1 MIRTLRSDRAY
12 VKVFRDRMTLENLE
26 VGGRPYEVLPVQPFT
41 TRRLL
46 VGLFDVAEH
55 CLQKGLKRLGKNG
68 WLKPGPQLI
77 VQPME
82 MTDGGLSQVEER
94 VIMEMAHGAGA
105 KRVLLWVGGEL
116 SRQEALNKLVA
127 L

>member
-1 MIRTLRSDRAY
+1 MIRALRSDRAY
-12 VKVFRDRMTLENLE
+12 VKVFRDRMTIESLE
-26 VGGRPYEVLPVQPFT
+26 VGGRPYEALPVQPFT

-46 VGLFDVAEH
+46 VGQFDVAEH
-55 CLQKGLKRLGKNG
+55 CLQ
-68 WLKPGPQLI
+68 LI
-77 VQPME
+77 LQPME

-94 VIMEMAHGAGA
+94 VIMDMAYGAGA

>member
-1 MIRTLRSDRAY
+1 MIRALRSDRAY
-12 VKVFRDRMTLENLE
+12 VKVFRDRMTIESLE
-26 VGGRPYEVLPVQPFT
+26 VGGRPYEALPVLPFT

-46 VGLFDVAEH
+46 VGQFDVAEH
-55 CLQKGLKRLGKNG
+55 CLQQGLKRLGENA

-77 VQPME
+77 LQPME

-94 VIMEMAHGAGA
+94 VIMDMAYGAGA

-116 SRQEALNKLVA
+116 SWQEALNKLEA

>member
-1 MIRTLRSDRAY
+1 MIRVLRSDLAY
-12 VKVFRDRMTLENLE
+12 VKVFRDRMTIERLEG
-26 VGGRPYEVLPVQPFT
+26 GGRPYEALPVLPFT

-46 VGLFDVAEH
+46 VGQFDVAEH
-55 CLQKGLKRLGKNG
+55 YLQQGLKWLGENA

-94 VIMEMAHGAGA
+94 VIMDMAYGAGPSA
-105 KRVLLWVGGEL
+105 FCCGWAGSFPGKRL
-116 SRQEALNKLVA
+116 
-127 L
+127 

>member
-1 MIRTLRSDRAY
+1 MIRVLRSDLAY
-12 VKVFRDRMTLENLE
+12 VKVFRDRMTIERLEG
-26 VGGRPYEVLPVQPFT
+26 GGRPYEALPVLPFT

-46 VGLFDVAEH
+46 VGQFDVAEY
-55 CLQKGLKRLGKNG
+55 CLQQGLKRLGENG

-116 SRQEALNKLVA
+116 SRQEALNKLEA

>member
-1 MIRTLRSDRAY
+1 
-12 VKVFRDRMTLENLE
+12 MTIESLEG
-26 VGGRPYEVLPVQPFT
+26 GGRPYEALPVLPFT

-46 VGLFDVAEH
+46 VGQFDVAEY
-55 CLQKGLKRLGKNG
+55 CLQQGLKRLGENA

-77 VQPME
+77 LQPME

-94 VIMEMAHGAGA
+94 VIMDMAYGAGA

-116 SRQEALNKLVA
+116 SWQEALNKLEA